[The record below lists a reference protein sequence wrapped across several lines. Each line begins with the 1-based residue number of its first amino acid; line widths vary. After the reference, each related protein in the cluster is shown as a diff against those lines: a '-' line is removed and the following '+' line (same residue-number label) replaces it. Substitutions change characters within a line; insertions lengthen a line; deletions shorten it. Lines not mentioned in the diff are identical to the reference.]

1 MNINVEG
8 YTNLKRDIATGAI
21 LNTDSSEYEKYL
33 NLKKIKS
40 TEKDKINTIIE
51 DISVLKSELSEL
63 KTLLTNLVKQNGRI

>member
-8 YTNLKRDIATGAI
+8 YNNLKRDITTGAI

>member
-8 YTNLKRDIATGAI
+8 YNNLKRDITTGAI
-21 LNTDSSEYEKYL
+21 LNADSSEYEKYL

-51 DISVLKSELSEL
+51 DISVLKLELSEL

>member
-8 YTNLKRDIATGAI
+8 YNNLKRDITTGAI

-33 NLKKIKS
+33 NLKKIKN

>member
-8 YTNLKRDIATGAI
+8 YNNLKRNITTGAI